1 MLWFGSVLRKQ
12 DIGFV
17 LDNEGTKSVGREI
30 NTMIKQKIEEQHEY
44 LDSKRIE
51 GHTYE
56 VGEKYDGRIWLYDR
70 DSVMNDGIEGIEEI
84 EFPKELYHDAKE
96 GDLFTYQNGEYRKS
110 KIF

>member
-17 LDNEGTKSVGREI
+17 LDHEGTKCVGREI
-30 NTMIKQKIEEQHEY
+30 NTMIKEKIEEQHEY

-70 DSVMNDGIEGIEEI
+70 DNVTNGCIDGIEEI
-84 EFPKELYHDAKE
+84 EFPKELYQDAKE
-96 GDLFTYQNGEYRKS
+96 GDLFTYQNGEYKRK
-110 KIF
+110 

>member
-30 NTMIKQKIEEQHEY
+30 NTMIRQKIEEQHEY

-70 DSVMNDGIEGIEEI
+70 DNVTNGGIDGIEEI
-84 EFPKELYHDAKE
+84 EFPKELYQDAKE